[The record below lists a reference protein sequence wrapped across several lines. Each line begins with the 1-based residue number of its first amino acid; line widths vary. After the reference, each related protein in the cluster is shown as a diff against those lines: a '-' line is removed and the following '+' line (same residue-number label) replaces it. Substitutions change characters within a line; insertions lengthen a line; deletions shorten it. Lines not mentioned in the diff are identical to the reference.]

1 MIEKPYGSY
10 QGILTSDITIMEI
23 ARIDA
28 SLATFAIVSWRLVGY
43 TIQSF
48 GTEEQKKKW
57 IPKLGSVEAI
67 AGWG

>member
-1 MIEKPYGSY
+1 
-10 QGILTSDITIMEI
+10 MEI

-57 IPKLGSVEAI
+57 IPKLRSVEAI